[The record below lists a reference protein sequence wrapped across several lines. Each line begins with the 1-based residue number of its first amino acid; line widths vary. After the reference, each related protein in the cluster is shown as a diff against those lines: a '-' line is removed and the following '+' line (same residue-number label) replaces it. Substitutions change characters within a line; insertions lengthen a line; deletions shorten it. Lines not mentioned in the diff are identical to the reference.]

1 MGSAEMA
8 VNKILVLVVI
18 VGSVAGQLTGT
29 DTETQ
34 STPVPILRYLD
45 QQNDD
50 GSYTFGYESADGT
63 YKIETRL
70 ANGQIKGK
78 YGYIDANGDLQETI
92 YDGTAEHG
100 FAPQI
105 GGVVVGRHQE
115 VQGPRH
121 NKIPVKDREARP
133 GSRFALYKSR
143 KAAKEGDLVEAL
155 PAVVEEPDYNDID
168 ESVNAVAV
176 VERPAAQ
183 PQPRREPVQAKPR
196 FANFRASN
204 NGGSSNNRQSIFHNK
219 NVKAVNGRRVVLKK
233 RPVAAAPAP
242 SPRPAPVAA
251 PVQAAAPVRAY
262 VELSPAEKLRK
273 RQEEERALQQELR
286 ILEATRQATLRTHQN
301 RYNIPGEAAKENL
314 GYTNSIHRLNQIKNQ
329 QQPPQPQQ
337 QQLQVLIQNQRPFQ
351 QRPQPAVPVQQ
362 VVPSRTE
369 SFRSQNIAAQSQG
382 FDPWLGHP
390 YISGYNSGVGKYSY
404 SY

>member
-8 VNKILVLVVI
+8 VNKILVLAVI

-29 DTETQ
+29 DSET

-63 YKIETRL
+63 YKIENRA

-133 GSRFALYKSR
+133 GSRFALYKAR
-143 KAAKEGDLVEAL
+143 KAAKDGDLIEAL
-155 PAVVEEPDYNDID
+155 PSVVEEPDYNDVD
-168 ESVNAVAV
+168 DSVNAVAM

-183 PQPRREPVQAKPR
+183 PQPRREQVQAKPR

-204 NGGSSNNRQSIFHNK
+204 NGGASNNRQSIFHNK
-219 NVKAVNGRRVVLKK
+219 NVNGRRVVLKK
-233 RPVAAAPAP
+233 RPVAAAAPAP

-251 PVQAAAPVRAY
+251 PVQVAAPVRAY

-286 ILEATRQATLRTHQN
+286 ILEATQQATLRTHQN

-329 QQPPQPQQ
+329 QQPQQPQPQQ

-351 QRPQPAVPVQQ
+351 QPPQPAVPVQQ

>member
-8 VNKILVLVVI
+8 ANKILVLAVI

-29 DTETQ
+29 DTET
-34 STPVPILRYLD
+34 STPVPILRCLD

-63 YKIETRL
+63 YKIENRA

-133 GSRFALYKSR
+133 GSRFALYKAR
-143 KAAKEGDLVEAL
+143 KAAEEGDLVEAL

-168 ESVNAVAV
+168 DSVNAVAV

-204 NGGSSNNRQSIFHNK
+204 GASNRQSIFHNK
-219 NVKAVNGRRVVLKK
+219 NVNTVNGRRVVLKK

-242 SPRPAPVAA
+242 APSPRPAPVAA
-251 PVQAAAPVRAY
+251 PVQVAAPVRAY

-301 RYNIPGEAAKENL
+301 RYNIPGGAAKENL
-314 GYTNSIHRLNQIKNQ
+314 GYTSSIHRLNQIKNQ
-329 QQPPQPQQ
+329 QQPQPQQ

>member
-8 VNKILVLVVI
+8 VNKILVLAVI

-29 DTETQ
+29 DSET
-34 STPVPILRYLD
+34 STPVPILRCLD

-50 GSYTFGYESADGT
+50 GSYTFGYESAEGT
-63 YKIETRL
+63 YKIENRA

-133 GSRFALYKSR
+133 GSRFALYKAR
-143 KAAKEGDLVEAL
+143 KAAKDGDLVEAL
-155 PAVVEEPDYNDID
+155 PAVVEEPDYNDVD
-168 ESVNAVAV
+168 DSVNAVAV

-183 PQPRREPVQAKPR
+183 PQPRREQVQAKPR

-204 NGGSSNNRQSIFHNK
+204 NGGSNNRQSIFHNK

-242 SPRPAPVAA
+242 APSPRPA

-329 QQPPQPQQ
+329 QQQPQQ
-337 QQLQVLIQNQRPFQ
+337 VLVQNQRSTFQ
-351 QRPQPAVPVQQ
+351 QPPQPAVPVQQ

-369 SFRSQNIAAQSQG
+369 SFRSQNIAVQSQG

-404 SY
+404 AY

>member
-133 GSRFALYKSR
+133 G
-143 KAAKEGDLVEAL
+143 
-155 PAVVEEPDYNDID
+155 
-168 ESVNAVAV
+168 
-176 VERPAAQ
+176 
-183 PQPRREPVQAKPR
+183 PR

-204 NGGSSNNRQSIFHNK
+204 NGGSNNRQSIFHNK

-233 RPVAAAPAP
+233 RPVAAAAAPAP
-242 SPRPAPVAA
+242 SPRPAPV
-251 PVQAAAPVRAY
+251 QAAAPVR
-262 VELSPAEKLRK
+262 
-273 RQEEERALQQELR
+273 
-286 ILEATRQATLRTHQN
+286 
-301 RYNIPGEAAKENL
+301 
-314 GYTNSIHRLNQIKNQ
+314 
-329 QQPPQPQQ
+329 
-337 QQLQVLIQNQRPFQ
+337 
-351 QRPQPAVPVQQ
+351 
-362 VVPSRTE
+362 
-369 SFRSQNIAAQSQG
+369 
-382 FDPWLGHP
+382 
-390 YISGYNSGVGKYSY
+390 
-404 SY
+404 

>member
-8 VNKILVLVVI
+8 VNKILVLAVI

-29 DTETQ
+29 DSET

-63 YKIETRL
+63 YKIENRA

-133 GSRFALYKSR
+133 GSRFALYKAR
-143 KAAKEGDLVEAL
+143 KAAKDGDLVEAL
-155 PAVVEEPDYNDID
+155 PAVVEEPDYNDVD
-168 ESVNAVAV
+168 DSVNAVAV

-183 PQPRREPVQAKPR
+183 PQPRREQVQAKPR

-204 NGGSSNNRQSIFHNK
+204 NGGSNNRQSIFHNK

-242 SPRPAPVAA
+242 APSPRPA

-314 GYTNSIHRLNQIKNQ
+314 GYTNSIHRLNQIKNNQ
-329 QQPPQPQQ
+329 QQPQQ
-337 QQLQVLIQNQRPFQ
+337 VIVQNQRSTFQ
-351 QRPQPAVPVQQ
+351 QPPQPAVPVQQ
-362 VVPSRTE
+362 VHQVVPSRSE
-369 SFRSQNIAAQSQG
+369 SFRSQNIAVQSQG

-404 SY
+404 AY